1 MGEENLMEKILL
13 DMHKELAIV
22 RENQA
27 GMSADLKEHM
37 KRTAIIETEV
47 KYLHKQTNIAQ
58 GAIALV
64 SLAAVLISLYKS
76 FSS

>member
-1 MGEENLMEKILL
+1 MTDESLMEKILL
-13 DMHKELAIV
+13 DLHKEVAIV

-37 KRTAIIETEV
+37 KRTAIVETEV
-47 KYLHKQTNIAQ
+47 KYLHKQASIAQ
-58 GAIALV
+58 GAIAFISLLAILV
-64 SLAAVLISLYKS
+64 SLYKS